1 MENKKLIVFICNWD
15 AYHGLE
21 TAGAEQLSYDP
32 RVIPIR
38 LTCMGRISTGI
49 ILKAFEQ
56 GAMGVL
62 LLGCPKDDCRYDS
75 GIRFAEKVVV
85 ETKKILNLLRE
96 YFRQYKPQKWLFERS
111 TGIQFPKRTI
121 QKYFQKAVIESG
133 INKPATLTIL
143 KNSFAIHLIEKGV
156 DIRYIQQML
165 GHKNSK
171 TTMKYLKVSKRDLS
185 VIQSPL
191 DNLDV

>member
-75 GIRFAEKVVV
+75 GIRFAEEVVL
-85 ETKKILNLLRE
+85 EAKKILNLLGYSENRL
-96 YFRQYKPQKWLFERS
+96 RLDHLK
-111 TGIQFPKRTI
+111 TGEG
-121 QKYFQKAVIESG
+121 KAFTE
-133 INKPATLTIL
+133 
-143 KNSFAIHLIEKGV
+143 
-156 DIRYIQQML
+156 
-165 GHKNSK
+165 
-171 TTMKYLKVSKRDLS
+171 KVSEFMRR
-185 VIQSPL
+185 L
-191 DNLDV
+191 DKPTVSGKNGGKTK

>member
-1 MENKKLIVFICNWD
+1 VENKKLIVFICNWD

-75 GIRFAEKVVV
+75 GIRFAEEVVL
-85 ETKKILNLLRE
+85 EAKKILNLLGYSENRL
-96 YFRQYKPQKWLFERS
+96 RLDHLK
-111 TGIQFPKRTI
+111 TGEG
-121 QKYFQKAVIESG
+121 KAFTE
-133 INKPATLTIL
+133 
-143 KNSFAIHLIEKGV
+143 
-156 DIRYIQQML
+156 
-165 GHKNSK
+165 
-171 TTMKYLKVSKRDLS
+171 KVSEFMRR
-185 VIQSPL
+185 L
-191 DNLDV
+191 DKPTVSGKNGGKTK

>member
-85 ETKKILNLLRE
+85 ETKKILNLLGYAEDRL
-96 YFRQYKPQKWLFERS
+96 RLDHLK
-111 TGIQFPKRTI
+111 TGEG
-121 QKYFQKAVIESG
+121 KAFTE
-133 INKPATLTIL
+133 
-143 KNSFAIHLIEKGV
+143 
-156 DIRYIQQML
+156 
-165 GHKNSK
+165 
-171 TTMKYLKVSKRDLS
+171 KVSEFMRRLGKPTAS
-185 VIQSPL
+185 
-191 DNLDV
+191 